1 MLSGFLS
8 LFGKQT
14 VISDQVEQWPD
25 ARRFLFH
32 LIQSWSKAL
41 RDPEDI
47 PMSQIADVAKVIREF
62 VEEFETIRKL
72 GCEEGA
78 KQGKCWPMKCDAIC
92 NVLEDVRLRLEEDPS
107 QRFLMSQYIDMVA
120 RHFGR
125 LTLEAYENTDAFAI
139 RQDMMVDMEEERF
152 RNERLKNDPEVGREW
167 RELRAVSK
175 RLCVAIK
182 PCYCLQCGKRL
193 VLNKELYQ

>member
-1 MLSGFLS
+1 MLSGFLG
-8 LFGKQT
+8 LFGRQT

-25 ARRFLFH
+25 ARRVLFH

-41 RDPEDI
+41 KDPEDV
-47 PMSQIADVAKVIREF
+47 PVADVANVIGQF
-62 VEEFETIRKL
+62 SDEFETIRKL

-78 KQGKCWPMKCDAIC
+78 KQGKCWPMKCDAIN

-107 QRFLMSQYIDMVA
+107 QRFLMSQYLDMVA

-125 LTLEAYENTDAFAI
+125 LTLQAYENTDVFAI
-139 RQDMMVDMEEERF
+139 RMDMMVDMEEERF
-152 RNERLKNDPEVGREW
+152 RDERLRDDPGEAGRDW
-167 RELRAVSK
+167 RQLRAISK

-182 PCYCLQCGKRL
+182 SCYCLQCGKRL
-193 VLNKELYQ
+193 VLNKGLYQ

>member
-1 MLSGFLS
+1 MLSGFLG
-8 LFGKQT
+8 LFGRQT
-14 VISDQVEQWPD
+14 VISDQVKQWPD
-25 ARRFLFH
+25 ARRVLFH

-41 RDPEDI
+41 KDPEEI
-47 PMSQIADVAKVIREF
+47 PVADVADLIRQF
-62 VEEFETIRKL
+62 SEEFETIRKL

-78 KQGKCWPMKCDAIC
+78 KQGKCWPMKCDAIN

-107 QRFLMSQYIDMVA
+107 QRFLMSQYLDMVA

-125 LTLEAYENTDAFAI
+125 LTLQAYENTDVFAI
-139 RQDMMVDMEEERF
+139 RMDMMVDMEEERF
-152 RNERLKNDPEVGREW
+152 RDERLKDDPEEAGREW
-167 RELRAVSK
+167 RQLRAVSK

-182 PCYCLQCGKRL
+182 CCYCLQCGKRL